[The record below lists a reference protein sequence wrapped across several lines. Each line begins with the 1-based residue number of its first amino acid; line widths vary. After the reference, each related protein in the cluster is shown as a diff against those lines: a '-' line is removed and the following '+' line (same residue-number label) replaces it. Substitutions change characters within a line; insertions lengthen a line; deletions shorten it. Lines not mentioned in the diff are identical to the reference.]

1 MQPLLTIEH
10 LTKVFPGQVALDD
23 VDLTIN
29 AGRTHALV
37 GQNGSGKSTL
47 IKILAGYHQPTGEP
61 TATYFGS
68 DGDGAPLQMGDGKAA
83 ESHGIRFVHQD
94 LGLVDTLTSVENLA
108 LGTGFATHF
117 GRIDWKGETRRARE
131 ALANLGFDDFDVT
144 APVGTLAPSQ
154 KTAVAL
160 ARALKGWQQAAH
172 LLVLDEPTASLP
184 GADVQRLF
192 EAIRLL
198 KARGV
203 AILYVSHHL
212 DEVFEIA
219 DEVTVLRDGKRIT
232 TVDVGELNHD
242 KLIELMIGHKVTM
255 GTSSARRIDDV
266 IRLSVVGMAGGN
278 VECLDLQLHSGEVVG
293 VAGITGSGR
302 EHVVPLIAGHV
313 PTTAGSITI
322 NGVATNNYA
331 PSETVESG
339 ACYLAADRTSHGVF
353 KYFSVV
359 ANTTISDVKRNT
371 KFGRLLHG
379 QEHGEAVEWIDKLRV
394 KTAGAQAQIGT
405 LSGGN
410 QQKVLFAR
418 GLRLLP
424 TVIMLDEP
432 TRGIDI
438 GAKEEIHSLID
449 QAAGEGA
456 AVLMVS
462 TDTDEIVR
470 TANRVLIM
478 RGGRV
483 AAELTGDDITTEKIE
498 KAQLKVGQE
507 ATTPNHSPTDLPKSS
522 RDEGS

>member
-23 VDLTIN
+23 VSLTIN

-61 TATYFGS
+61 TATYYGS
-68 DGDGAPLQMGDGKAA
+68 DGDGAPLQLGDGKAA

-94 LGLVDTLTSVENLA
+94 LGLVDTLTTVENLA
-108 LGTGFATHF
+108 LGTGFTTRF
-117 GRIDWKGETRRARE
+117 GWIDWKGETERAKA
-131 ALANLGFDDFDVT
+131 ALVDLGFDDFDVT
-144 APVGTLAPSQ
+144 TPIGGLAPSQ

-160 ARALKGWQQAAH
+160 ARALRGWQDAAH

-192 EAIRLL
+192 EAIRRL

-219 DEVTVLRDGKRIT
+219 DEVTVLRDGRPIT
-232 TVDVGELNHD
+232 TLEVGELDHG
-242 KLIELMIGHKVTM
+242 KLIELMIGHKVTL
-255 GTSSARRIDDV
+255 GTSSSQRIDDEV
-266 IRLSVVGMAGGN
+266 RLEICGLAGGN
-278 VECLDLQLHSGEVVG
+278 VERFDLQLHSGEIVG

-313 PTTAGSITI
+313 PTTEGSVVI
-322 NGVATNNYA
+322 NGVATGNYA
-331 PSETVESG
+331 PRETVRTG
-339 ACYLAADRTSHGVF
+339 ACYLAADRTAHGVF

-371 KFGRLLHG
+371 KFGRLLHK
-379 QEHGEAVEWIDKLRV
+379 QEHGEAKEWIDKLQV
-394 KTAGAQAQIGT
+394 KTAGGAAHIGT

-418 GLRLLP
+418 GLRLRP

-432 TRGIDI
+432 TRGIDV

-449 QAAGEGA
+449 QAAADGA
-456 AVLMVS
+456 GVLMVS

-470 TANRVLIM
+470 TASRVIIM
-478 RGGRV
+478 RDGKI
-483 AAELTGDDITTEKIE
+483 AAELTGEDITVQRIE
-498 KAQLKVGQE
+498 RAQSQSGLE
-507 ATTPNHSPTDLPKSS
+507 ATTSS
-522 RDEGS
+522 NSKDAAL